1 MDNRK
6 LRKNITRRLL
16 GRLAEQEFGFK
27 RKARRFLLY
36 LGLLYIAYLFCAGD
50 YGLLRIYRL
59 SQERDALQVN
69 YQTIMAEAFDYR
81 YSLRRIKTDPHF
93 VEYIARTYYGFSRP
107 DEVIYHLKPA
117 L

>member
-16 GRLAEQEFGFK
+16 GRLAEHEFGVK

-36 LGLLYIAYLFCAGD
+36 LGLLYIIYLFCAGD
-50 YGLLRIYRL
+50 YGLMRIYRL
-59 SQERDALQVN
+59 TQEKEDLQAD
-69 YQTIMAEAFDYR
+69 YQILVAEIADYH
-81 YSLRRIKTDPHF
+81 YYLRRIKTDPHF

-107 DEVIYHLKPA
+107 NEVIYHLKPA